1 MFMTPGKLWK
11 SHYVIQLAAAG
22 LMSACWLQAASAAQA
37 DAAVNADAAAR
48 ANWQAALEDNATPEE
63 GCFQASFPNIVWERV
78 ECKVAHPRFHPV
90 FHKPA
95 AGDEDVTGNGHDYVA
110 KSVFHIKKTLGSFPT
125 VTDVTHEKSV
135 GVAAFGDDGI
145 LGPNEYTLQVNTN
158 YTGTTAACAGNVG
171 CTVWQ
176 QFIYSPD
183 YETEGEAAVFMQYW
197 LINWGD
203 SACPVGFG
211 SAGGGDCYGNSN
223 FIAAPDLKVND
234 ASLMNQTLSGSVTAT
249 TDTATFNNGAKAY
262 KITGPDAMLDISTV
276 WTESEFNIVGNAG
289 GSRAVFNSGSSV
301 TVNVALTNGHTAAPV
316 CVNNHGS
323 TGETNNL
330 VRGPCTT
337 SGGTNPS
344 IQFTES
350 YTAP

>member
-1 MFMTPGKLWK
+1 MTPGKFWK
-11 SHYVIQLAAAG
+11 SHYVIQIAAAG
-22 LMSACWLQAASAAQA
+22 LMSACWLQTASAAGA
-37 DAAVNADAAAR
+37 EVDADAAAR
-48 ANWQAALEDNATPEE
+48 ANWRSAVEESTPSEK
-63 GCFQASFPNIVWERV
+63 GCFQASYPDLVWASV

-95 AGDEDVTGNGHDYVA
+95 AGDEEVTGNGHDYVA
-110 KSVFHIKKTLGSFPT
+110 KSVFHIKKTLGSFPS
-125 VTDVTHEKSV
+125 VTGVTHEHSV
-135 GVAAFGDDGI
+135 GVAAFGGGGI

-158 YTGTTAACAGNVG
+158 YTGSTAACMDHSG

-183 YETEGEAAVFMQYW
+183 YNTEGEAAVFMQYW
-197 LINWGD
+197 LINWGG
-203 SACPVGFG
+203 SACPIGFA
-211 SAGGGDCYGNSN
+211 SAGGGDCYANSN
-223 FIAAPDLKVND
+223 YVAAPDLKVND
-234 ASLMNQTLSGSVTAT
+234 ASLLQQTISGTVNGA
-249 TDTATFNNGAKAY
+249 TDTVVFNNGSTAY
-262 KITGPDAMLDISTV
+262 SVSGPDSVLDISTV

-289 GSRAVFNSGSSV
+289 GSRAVFNAGSSV
-301 TVNVALTNGHTAAPV
+301 TVNVALTNGHTAAPA

-330 VRGPCTT
+330 VRGACTT

-350 YTAP
+350 N